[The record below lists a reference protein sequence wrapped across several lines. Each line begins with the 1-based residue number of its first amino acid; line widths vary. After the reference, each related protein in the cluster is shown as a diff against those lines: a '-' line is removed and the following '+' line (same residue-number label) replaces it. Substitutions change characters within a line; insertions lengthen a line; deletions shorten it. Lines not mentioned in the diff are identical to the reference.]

1 MNMDK
6 FLFMKAGENMTP
18 AEQQE
23 KKHLEDLQRLRGFR
37 PIDDNFMRCLFKDNI
52 PLTKLVLRILTNQP
66 DLVITEV
73 SEREPERSK

>member
-1 MNMDK
+1 
-6 FLFMKAGENMTP
+6 MTP

-37 PIDDNFMRCLFKDNI
+37 PIYDDFMRCLFKDNI
-52 PLTKLVLRILTNQP
+52 PLIELVLRILTNQP